1 MKKFLSLRQ
10 GVVALAIAGAASTF
24 AFAHD
29 DHGSRI
35 SQTRDVDT
43 FTRVQVKGGIELDL
57 TAGESQS
64 VKVDAH
70 DGYIA
75 DIKTYV
81 RGDTLV
87 IDMDTDDS
95 DDGINMHGHDV
106 RVTISMKMLEELE
119 VLGAVDADIR
129 GIDSKELK
137 IDIKGAGDLDIE
149 GTCGSLELELKGAG
163 DVDAEDLKCENVEV
177 AVKGVGEA
185 VVFASETVDA
195 DVSGIGSITVYGE
208 PSRVRQSDGFLGS
221 IRIK

>member
-1 MKKFLSLRQ
+1 MKKFLSLRH
-10 GVVALAIAGAASTF
+10 GVVALAMAGAVTTVAS
-24 AFAHD
+24 AHEE
-29 DHGSRI
+29 HGSRI
-35 SQTRDVDT
+35 SQTRDVET
-43 FTRVQVKGGIELDL
+43 FTRVQIKGGVELDL
-57 TAGESQS
+57 TAGKSQS
-64 VKVDAH
+64 VEIEAH
-70 DGYIA
+70 EGYIA

-95 DDGINMHGHDV
+95 DDGIEMHGHNV
-106 RVTISMKMLEELE
+106 HVKINMEMLAELE

-129 GIDSKELK
+129 GVDSKDLK
-137 IDIKGAGDLDIE
+137 IDIKGAGDVDIE
-149 GTCGSLELELKGAG
+149 GKCGALELELKGAG
-163 DVDAEDLKCENVEV
+163 DVDAKDLKCEDVEV

-185 VVFASETVDA
+185 VVYASKSVDA